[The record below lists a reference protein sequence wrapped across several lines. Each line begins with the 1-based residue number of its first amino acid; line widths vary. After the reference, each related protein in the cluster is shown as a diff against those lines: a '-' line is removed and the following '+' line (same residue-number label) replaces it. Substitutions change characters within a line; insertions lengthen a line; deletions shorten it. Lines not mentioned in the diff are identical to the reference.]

1 MPQRD
6 RHWFS
11 LINAGQVVFGTEEQC
26 QLEGEMPHRKIFGC
40 IVDNSEVVRLLANN
54 RHSTH

>member
-26 QLEGEMPHRKIFGC
+26 QLEGENAAPEDFRVYRRQLGSC
-40 IVDNSEVVRLLANN
+40 SVVGEQ
-54 RHSTH
+54 SP